1 MKPRTAPIVMLA
13 AGLLALLGACWRS
26 DAQSAQPAQPAA
38 TASQPRTPTP
48 RGPLSADEQATID
61 LFERSRMSVVFIA
74 TTQRVVDVWTRN
86 ALQVPRGTGSGFIW
100 DDAGHVIT
108 NNHVLQGASG
118 AQVRLADGRSFD
130 AELVGR
136 SPYHDLAVLRIRVE
150 DGEKP
155 APLPIGTSEDLRVG
169 QKVFAVGNP
178 FGLDWTL
185 TTGIVSALNRELPT
199 DSGLSIRDLI
209 QTDAA
214 INPGNSG
221 GPLLDSAGR
230 LIGVNTAIFSP
241 SGAYAGIGFAVPV
254 DTVNR
259 VVPRLI
265 ATGRYTRPSLGV
277 RVDSQYN
284 AALSQRYQIDGVFVL
299 AIEPGSPAASAG
311 LQPATLDR
319 RQNLVLGDVILA
331 VGERRTED
339 VEDLFD
345 ALDRVNPGDQVRL
358 TVQRNGEQ
366 IQVPVRLIAGQ

>member
-1 MKPRTAPIVMLA
+1 
-13 AGLLALLGACWRS
+13 
-26 DAQSAQPAQPAA
+26 
-38 TASQPRTPTP
+38 
-48 RGPLSADEQATID
+48 
-61 LFERSRMSVVFIA
+61 
-74 TTQRVVDVWTRN
+74 
-86 ALQVPRGTGSGFIW
+86 
-100 DDAGHVIT
+100 
-108 NNHVLQGASG
+108 
-118 AQVRLADGRSFD
+118 
-130 AELVGR
+130 
-136 SPYHDLAVLRIRVE
+136 
-150 DGEKP
+150 
-155 APLPIGTSEDLRVG
+155 
-169 QKVFAVGNP
+169 
-178 FGLDWTL
+178 
-185 TTGIVSALNRELPT
+185 
-199 DSGLSIRDLI
+199 
-209 QTDAA
+209 
-214 INPGNSG
+214 
-221 GPLLDSAGR
+221 
-230 LIGVNTAIFSP
+230 
-241 SGAYAGIGFAVPV
+241 
-254 DTVNR
+254 TVNR